1 MKGIKFFVMTILAAA
16 MPMLISSCK
25 PNNQPDDTTGGGGT
39 GAATIVGSWE
49 LVDAQKSNSE
59 GALWVLEDR
68 EGQEWVFDAT
78 KLTVGKDAC
87 DYTLAGTTL
96 TTSYASYYEANAFTV
111 QTLTAEDLTLLA
123 VHDESDKVGKRTITY
138 TLKFK
143 RMAK

>member
-59 GALWVLEDR
+59 GALWVLEGFGR
-68 EGQEWVFDAT
+68 ENHGQRRSLVRDD
-78 KLTVGKDAC
+78 V
-87 DYTLAGTTL
+87 
-96 TTSYASYYEANAFTV
+96 
-111 QTLTAEDLTLLA
+111 LLY
-123 VHDESDKVGKRTITY
+123 VECF
-138 TLKFK
+138 L
-143 RMAK
+143 

>member
-25 PNNQPDDTTGGGGT
+25 PNNQPDDT
-39 GAATIVGSWE
+39 IVGSWK